1 MIRIII
7 WLIVKTLLIKKT
19 MTINNDQ
26 TIKFMAVIKND
37 NKSNNKN
44 IRKSTN
50 T

>member
-26 TIKFMAVIKND
+26 TIKFMTVIKND

>member
-1 MIRIII
+1 
-7 WLIVKTLLIKKT
+7 

-26 TIKFMAVIKND
+26 TIKFMTVIKND